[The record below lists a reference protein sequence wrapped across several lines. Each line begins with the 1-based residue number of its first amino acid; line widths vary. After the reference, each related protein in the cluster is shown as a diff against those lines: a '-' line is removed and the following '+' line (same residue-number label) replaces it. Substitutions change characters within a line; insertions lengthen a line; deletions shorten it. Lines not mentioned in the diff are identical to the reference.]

1 MDAFTKR
8 NHYNPCFWTAYWNQ
22 DYFAATTEGRDPPG
36 PARDQIVFALN
47 LRADKVLKVPVREL
61 HYDKGLGVAEITPDS
76 MLRFCKRWFPSD
88 YRDLEGYV
96 QKNPET
102 LYIDFEETLAGI
114 EEKGG
119 YDALIEAVKIG
130 GLSSVQ
136 HKGFLTCVIVIHA
149 LRSHE
154 MMNSMVESTSI
165 FSIDKWEYF
174 WLLKNALGNP
184 LVLAR
189 AVTPLAFAQWI
200 LYQTDEHRFPLCDSP
215 VMVREN
221 TLMVV
226 LSPRLLLEINL
237 NVESPEDQ
245 WLHRDRISNSKF
257 REFRRRS
264 IMNTFKEIIFHD
276 REEMEQWR
284 RLPEYK
290 ARVKALN
297 NPVLAGQLISE
308 AANRIIWATQGF
320 GRVSQDFENKI
331 RHFFNA

>member
-8 NHYNPCFWTAYWNQ
+8 NHYNPCFWTAYWNPE
-22 DYFAATTEGRDPPG
+22 YFAAVTEERDIPG
-36 PARDQIVFALN
+36 AARDQVVFALN
-47 LRADKVLKVPVREL
+47 LRADKVLKAKVREL
-61 HYDKGLGVAEITPDS
+61 HYDKGLGVAEIMPDS
-76 MLRFCKRWFPSD
+76 MMRFSKRWFPSE
-88 YRDLEGYV
+88 YRELEEYV

-102 LYIDFEETLAGI
+102 LYIDFEDTLAGI

-149 LRSHE
+149 LRSYE
-154 MMNSMVESTSI
+154 MMKSMVETASI
-165 FSIDKWEYF
+165 YGIDKWEYF

-189 AVTPLAFAQWI
+189 AVTPLAFSQWI
-200 LYQTDEHRFPLCDSP
+200 LYQTDEHRFPLYDSP

-237 NVESPEDQ
+237 NVQSPEDH
-245 WLHRDRISNSKF
+245 WLHCDRISNSKF
-257 REFRRRS
+257 REFCRRS
-264 IMNTFKEIIFHD
+264 IMNSFKEIIFHD
-276 REEMEQWR
+276 REELEQWR

-290 ARVKALN
+290 ARVKVLGDSM
-297 NPVLAGQLISE
+297 LAGQLLHE
-308 AANRIIWATQGF
+308 AANRIIWAIQGF
-320 GRVSQDFENKI
+320 GRVAPDFEKKI
-331 RHFFNA
+331 RHIFNA

>member
-1 MDAFTKR
+1 M
-8 NHYNPCFWTAYWNQ
+8 
-22 DYFAATTEGRDPPG
+22 
-36 PARDQIVFALN
+36 
-47 LRADKVLKVPVREL
+47 KVPVREL

-76 MLRFCKRWFPSD
+76 ILRFSKRWFPSE
-88 YRDLEGYV
+88 YRKLEEYV
-96 QKNPET
+96 QKSPET
-102 LYIDFEETLAGI
+102 LYIDFEDTLTGI

-119 YDALIEAVKIG
+119 YDALIEAVRIG

-136 HKGFLTCVIVIHA
+136 HKGFLTCVIIIHA

-154 MMNSMVESTSI
+154 MMNAMVETTSI
-165 FSIDKWEYF
+165 YGIDKWEYF

-215 VMVREN
+215 VMVCEN

-237 NVESPEDQ
+237 NVKSPEDQ

-264 IMNTFKEIIFHD
+264 IMNSFKEIIFHD
-276 REEMEQWR
+276 RAELEQWR
-284 RLPEYK
+284 QLPEYK
-290 ARVKALN
+290 ARVRALGDS
-297 NPVLAGQLISE
+297 VLAGRLLQE

-320 GRVSQDFENKI
+320 GRVAPDFEKKM
-331 RHFFNA
+331 HHVFNA